1 MYPIHESSSGSKRR
15 HDISG
20 GGGPAVLNHQ
30 RNNIDANTNINIHIN
45 INPFNSL
52 VDQWPSPTWGT
63 LEQAPL
69 LLSRNDPSSS
79 DGGGG
84 GSGSGGADGADDHGT
99 PVDLAT
105 IRMQYP
111 IVLFEYS
118 FIMYVDM
125 KDISYPACLHH
136 LRSKKKRKHHH
147 LLSSPL
153 PLRTRR

>member
-1 MYPIHESSSGSKRR
+1 MYHSHESSSGSKRQ

-30 RNNIDANTNINIHIN
+30 RNNIAANTNTNINIHIN

-52 VDQWPSPTWGT
+52 VDQWPSHAWGT

-69 LLSRNDPSSS
+69 LLSRSDPSSS
-79 DGGGG
+79 DGG

-105 IRMQYP
+105 IKMQYP
-111 IVLFEYS
+111 TFLFEY
-118 FIMYVDM
+118 
-125 KDISYPACLHH
+125 
-136 LRSKKKRKHHH
+136 
-147 LLSSPL
+147 LLCML
-153 PLRTRR
+153 T